1 MRALVAHL
9 NYGSH
14 LEIEKVGEREFSA
27 TLHVLHDDALGVYTR
42 TFTVERDPERYNP
55 WALVMVALQAM
66 SVEAFGRDGWEPDAR
81 SLER

>member
-14 LEIEKVGEREFSA
+14 LEIEKVGDREFSA
-27 TLHVLHDDALGVYTR
+27 TLTVLHDDALGVYTR

-66 SVEAFGRDGWEPDAR
+66 GVEAFQHEGWEPNAR
-81 SLER
+81 GLDG